1 MWLHQFRRGRPR
13 GRRCLIGAFPLVALA
28 LLAIACSPAAPA
40 AAPTSAPAAPAPT
53 TAPAGAPAQAP
64 AAAPTVAPQ
73 AAQPTGQIIFSGY
86 GAEYEDMM
94 RKYVIA
100 PFEKKYA
107 GSKVVFDAQ
116 GSTSEK
122 LAKLR
127 AAKDQYTFDA
137 LILTAGDVLAASKEG
152 LLETIDDVKVP
163 EMKNLY
169 DVART
174 ISKGYG
180 PAVSFDPLTLVYN
193 KKRVTPAPD
202 SWNVMWDAKYKDKVA
217 VSHASEDK
225 GMFLLLLESYFNGG
239 SEKNVDPGF
248 QKIKELAPNVGAW
261 LTLSAQYVPYLER
274 EEVWLAPYWN
284 GRAQLYKDQNLP
296 IDIAFPKE
304 GTMAVSNIWVVPKAA
319 KNKELAYKFID
330 FYLQVEQQQAWAENI
345 YYSPTNKNVKLA
357 PDKAARVI
365 YGPEQ
370 ISKMRLPDAEVLATD
385 RPKWVE
391 RWNKEIQ
398 DALKYKK

>member
-1 MWLHQFRRGRPR
+1 MSLPEFLGGHPR
-13 GRRCLIGAFPLVALA
+13 GRGYLIAPLLAALA
-28 LLAIACSPAAPA
+28 VVTVACSPAAPA
-40 AAPTSAPAAPAPT
+40 APTAAPAAKATSPAPASAPTQAPAAP
-53 TAPAGAPAQAP
+53 
-64 AAAPTVAPQ
+64 

-86 GAEYEDMM
+86 GAEYEEMM

-100 PFEKKYA
+100 PFEKKYP
-107 GSKVVFDAQ
+107 GTKVVFDAQ

-127 AAKDQYTFDA
+127 AAKGQYTFDA

-152 LLETIDDVKVP
+152 LLEKIDQTKVP

-169 DVART
+169 DIAASM
-174 ISKGYG
+174 SKGYG
-180 PAVSFDPLTLVYN
+180 PVVSFDPLVLVYN
-193 KKRVTPAPD
+193 KNKVTPAPD
-202 SWNVMWDAKYKDKVA
+202 SWSVMWDAKYKGKVA
-217 VSHASEDK
+217 ISHASEDK
-225 GMFLLLLESYFNGG
+225 GMFMLLLQSYFNGG
-239 SEKNVDPGF
+239 NERNVEPGF
-248 QKIKELAPNVGAW
+248 QKIREIVPNVGAW

-304 GTMAVSNIWVVPKAA
+304 GTMAVSNIWVVPTAA
-319 KNKELAYKFID
+319 KNKDLAYKFID

-345 YYSPTNKNVKLA
+345 YYSPTNKNVKLT

-370 ISKMRLPDAEVLATD
+370 IGKMRLPDAEVIATD
-385 RPKWVE
+385 RPKWIE

-398 DALKYKK
+398 DALKYSK

>member
-1 MWLHQFRRGRPR
+1 
-13 GRRCLIGAFPLVALA
+13 
-28 LLAIACSPAAPA
+28 
-40 AAPTSAPAAPAPT
+40 
-53 TAPAGAPAQAP
+53 
-64 AAAPTVAPQ
+64 
-73 AAQPTGQIIFSGY
+73 
-86 GAEYEDMM
+86 M

-100 PFEKKYA
+100 PFEKKYP

-127 AAKDQYTFDA
+127 SAKDQYTFDA
-137 LILTAGDVLAASKEG
+137 LILTAGDVLAAGKEG
-152 LLETIDDVKVP
+152 LLENIDESKVP

-169 DVART
+169 DIART
-174 ISKGYG
+174 QSKGFG
-180 PAVSFDPLTLVYN
+180 PVVSFDPLVLVYN
-193 KKRVTPAPD
+193 KNKVTPAPD
-202 SWNVMWDAKYKDKVA
+202 SWAALWDSKYKGKVA

-248 QKIKELAPNVGAW
+248 QKIRDLVPNVGAW

-284 GRAQLYKDQNLP
+284 GRAELYKDQNLP

-365 YGPEQ
+365 YGPDQ
-370 ISKMRLPDAEVLATD
+370 ISKMRLPDAEVIATD
-385 RPKWVE
+385 RPKWIE
-391 RWNKEIQ
+391 RWNKEVQ
-398 DALKYKK
+398 DALKYAK